1 MPKLDMRATAA
12 GVALSIVVAILGFFF
27 GFPPIGELIGAGVGG
42 YLAGRTAGRD
52 GLFHGGAVGIVDVI
66 GVAIVTA
73 AGSASVPNVV
83 IDTAATVLTDALLLG
98 LAALGGW
105 LATRSSSP
113 SSSAGRDRDR

>member
-27 GFPPIGELIGAGVGG
+27 GFPPIGELIGAGAGG
-42 YLAGRTAGRD
+42 YLAGRIAGRD
-52 GLFHGGAVGIVDVI
+52 GLFHGGAVGIVDVV